1 MIASKLLLHE
11 DSYSH
16 RVWPQRKAG
25 QKLHFR
31 GQRMLSSPL
40 CLFPPHL
47 GRSTVAPLPHERQM
61 CAGIPFYIC
70 IFLTWRARQQTG
82 VRRLCLFHPHTAIG
96 MLLSAKSLCVWVWG
110 RSTAPREPI
119 AGHRCEA
126 GGGGCRPIR
135 EPRRNSLWNRDQ
147 PTDRDT
153 TQLRGCSAAD
163 KLYSLFFL
171 NPLSASSNPF
181 LFVVNLMQFLQ
192 MNLLIQV
199 VTKANKAQTLLV
211 WGSICKQVVCSL
223 IANRLDSHKCDNMK
237 DLWLLE
243 LRNERSVW

>member
-1 MIASKLLLHE
+1 MHFSNVTSTTTDRCTPTVSLSPTH
-11 DSYSH
+11 SH
-16 RVWPQRKAG
+16 RHALKCQVSMCLSVGEVHGPQGTNSR
-25 QKLHFR
+25 
-31 GQRMLSSPL
+31 SPL
-40 CLFPPHL
+40 
-47 GRSTVAPLPHERQM
+47 
-61 CAGIPFYIC
+61 
-70 IFLTWRARQQTG
+70 
-82 VRRLCLFHPHTAIG
+82 
-96 MLLSAKSLCVWVWG
+96 WG
-110 RSTAPREPI
+110 R
-119 AGHRCEA
+119 

-192 MNLLIQV
+192 MNVLIQV